1 MCFPLPFPI
10 FQLCFEC
17 DLFCAEDIVRVGSA
31 CIASFHTVTALPRNG
46 QRLHWSFTRRVWR
59 RLRIWN
65 GACPYDFILYHNLI
79 NFGVMEGLP
88 GWIAQIE
95 NTWEAMAVFREHMRL
110 HPAEYE
116 EDSDSETLS
125 WGQ

>member
-1 MCFPLPFPI
+1 MWFPLPFPI

-17 DLFCAEDIVRVGSA
+17 DLFCAEDIERVVSA
-31 CIASFHTVTALPRNG
+31 CIASFHTATALPGHG
-46 QRLHWSFTRRVWR
+46 QRLYWSFTRKVWR

-88 GWIAQIE
+88 GWIVQIE

-110 HPAEYE
+110 HPAEHE